1 LGQQERALAAYVKQL
16 DGAKSRGHG
25 DNALI
30 GAFKAT
36 FRALNSNYGSNELK
50 ANDAKGNQSI
60 MLMSE
65 TDKSRGYLSGLADFK
80 ASFQQADVSSN
91 PYKKEEKDTFSYRFS
106 QTTNSTNLGD
116 DNGTLRQQTSANLR
130 ATYHESLTPGTPLML
145 GYDKLSQ
152 NYTYH
157 QIDDQTTN
165 STTLDFKQG
174 LLASVTSSQTT
185 HNMESV
191 KKYVSGRLIDDTQTP
206 YDNQQTQQKK
216 LLLDHSQLQKKPGKL
231 ALL

>member
-1 LGQQERALAAYVKQL
+1 
-16 DGAKSRGHG
+16 
-25 DNALI
+25 
-30 GAFKAT
+30 
-36 FRALNSNYGSNELK
+36 
-50 ANDAKGNQSI
+50 
-60 MLMSE
+60 
-65 TDKSRGYLSGLADFK
+65 
-80 ASFQQADVSSN
+80 VSSN

-216 LLLDHSQLQKKPGKL
+216 LLLDHSQLKKKPGKL